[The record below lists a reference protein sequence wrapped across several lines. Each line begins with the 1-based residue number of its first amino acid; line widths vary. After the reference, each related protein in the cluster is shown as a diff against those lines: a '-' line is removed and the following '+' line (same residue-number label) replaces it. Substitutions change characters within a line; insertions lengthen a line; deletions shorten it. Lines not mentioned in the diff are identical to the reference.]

1 MQFKKIITCAIV
13 VAILMVFLTSC
24 GMINN
29 VLNLG
34 TGDELDTD
42 NTTNGN
48 GNTAPPVEEV
58 VDPYEPNVLTGE
70 KEDGEYPQTTRF
82 AAYMVNNISNT
93 SYQNARPQW
102 GIGSADILVEML
114 VEGGITR
121 FMALFSDYT
130 ETPQI
135 GPIRSAR
142 DQFFQLIMPFQAL
155 YVHEGESGVQEQFRL
170 LYEYSEIDINLGSYG
185 LLRDSERKATNVALE
200 HTAYTNYEQIQEIID
215 EDSRNMDRIYQ
226 STIFSFVHYDEPERQ
241 LTGDANGS
249 NSAAVKVDIHHSDDY
264 ISYFEYDETSG
275 KYLMSQYSNRLDTI
289 HETIDA
295 NNDEQLSFENVVVLF
310 TEIKLAPGH
319 EASGLQH
326 VDYAYGSVGY
336 YFSNGQAEEVRWV
349 KGGPEQVL
357 RIQDKFGNGTDIQLN
372 PGKTY
377 LSIVDFEMA
386 PLFAYYPTLE
396 PATTGEGTEGTESAE
411 QTSDAAE

>member
-1 MQFKKIITCAIV
+1 MQLRKILALTLVLAV
-13 VAILMVFLTSC
+13 SMVLFASC
-24 GMINN
+24 SMISGIFD
-29 VLNLG
+29 G
-34 TGDELDTD
+34 TQGDELGAD
-42 NTTNGN
+42 NTGDNDQS
-48 GNTAPPVEEV
+48 TAPPVEEV
-58 VDPYEPNVLTGE
+58 EPPYEPNVLTGE

-82 AAYMVNNISNT
+82 AAYMVNNISNNST
-93 SYQNARPQW
+93 QNARPQW
-102 GIGSADILVEML
+102 GIGSADILVEIL

-155 YVHEGESGVQEQFRL
+155 YVHEGESGVQEQFRI
-170 LYEYSEIDINLGSYG
+170 LYEYSELDINLGSYG
-185 LLRDSERKATNVALE
+185 LLRDAERRATNVALE
-200 HTAYTNYEQIQEIID
+200 HTAYTDYEQIQKIID
-215 EDSRNMDRIYQ
+215 EDSRSMDRIYQ

-264 ISYFEYDETSG
+264 RTYFEYDEASG
-275 KYLMSQYSNRLDTI
+275 KYLMSQYSNRLDDI

-295 NNDEQLSFENVVVLF
+295 NTNEQLQFENVIVLF
-310 TEIKLAPGH
+310 TEIQLAPGH

-326 VDYAYGSVGY
+326 VDYAFGSVGY

-377 LSIVDFEMA
+377 LSIVDYDMA

-396 PATTGEGTEGTESAE
+396 IPVDGESAE
-411 QTSDAAE
+411 GAEGADSTVSAE